1 MSEEECWNYCTHDSC
16 TIWCP
21 QSCIVD
27 WFCNI
32 ISLSCQSRDLICVPC
47 FADSVCVLIT
57 IIYIW
62 RDLLL
67 AS

>member
-16 TIWCP
+16 T
-21 QSCIVD
+21 VR
-27 WFCNI
+27 FCNI

>member
-1 MSEEECWNYCTHDSC
+1 MSEECWALMTHVLCT
-16 TIWCP
+16 CP
-21 QSCIVD
+21 QSCIID

-32 ISLSCQSRDLICVPC
+32 ISLSCQSRDLISVPC

-62 RDLLL
+62 RDLL